1 MIFLMMNPIYSFTNL
16 FRLKTVLSLAGTLIL
31 WNPDGNV
38 QMRNAVLSC
47 ITLSKINF
55 VSEFMI

>member
-1 MIFLMMNPIYSFTNL
+1 MMNPIYSFTNL